1 MQTSVPGKD
10 AELYRALP
18 NGRIKCTACAR
29 LCEIPEGKIG
39 LCGIR
44 GVMNNKLRLFVYGRV
59 IAGHID
65 PIEKKPVTHYM
76 PGTDI
81 FSISTTGCNWLCH
94 PKGTKILMA
103 DAIQKNIEEII
114 PGDSLWSYETENGFK
129 IVPSVVTHIGTRT
142 AEIYEVQYGSRGEG
156 RFYATKEHPV
166 LTQAGWK
173 EVGQLKEGDS
183 ILKVWYQNTPE
194 WKAKR
199 IDSIRNTTFT
209 CKMCG
214 SEITGFSAWNT
225 HRGKCYTK
233 GLKWTEQHFASVKK
247 RMLTNNPMKDAVIVK
262 KVSETSKARF
272 LADPDH
278 PWHQNVE
285 RLRGWLHKHP
295 SESQK
300 LLYKILDEIGVRYL
314 PEYRI
319 KIEQK
324 NEGSKSYYI
333 ADAAI
338 QESKLDIEIDGW
350 WHYNSDKVAQSD
362 IIRDKTLELNG
373 WNVLRI
379 SGSYIYN
386 HPEEVKALIVE
397 RISPAIR
404 KNKRAWLAV
413 KSVKPTGRIEQVYS
427 LECIPNHNYV
437 ADGIL
442 VHNCQYC
449 QNYDISQRRKV
460 EGAEMTPEQVAETAA
475 QYGAQGIA
483 YTYNEPS
490 IFIEFARDCGI
501 EAHKRGIFNI
511 FVSNGYDT
519 PESVGM
525 MDQFLDCITVD
536 FKGSGEQKFVRRYI
550 GIPGSDPIFHTL
562 KEIRDRTKIHVE
574 ITDLIVPQVGDDLE
588 AAKKLCR
595 FVYDE
600 LGPDTP
606 IHFLRFH
613 PDYKM
618 MEFDSTPV
626 ETLEKHYAI
635 AKQEGLKYAYL
646 GNVPGHPLEDTY
658 CPECKS
664 VVIGRYGFAI
674 DSWNLDNNNCC
685 KNCGY
690 PIPIIGEL
698 HKARKNRFQFVH

>member
-1 MQTSVPGKD
+1 MQTNVPGKE
-10 AELYRALP
+10 AELYTALP

-103 DAIQKNIEEII
+103 DTTQKCIEEII

-129 IVPSVVTHIGTRT
+129 IVSSVVTHTGTRT
-142 AEIYEVQYGSRGEG
+142 AEIYEVRYGNRGEG
-156 RFYATKEHPV
+156 RFFATKEHPV

-173 EVGQLKEGDS
+173 AVGQLKEGDS
-183 ILKVWYQNTPE
+183 ILKVEYQNMLE

-199 IDSIRNTTFT
+199 HDSVKNSIFT
-209 CKMCG
+209 CGVCRTQ
-214 SEITGFSAWNT
+214 IVGFPSWNI

-233 GLKWTEQHFASVKK
+233 GLKWTDHHLAAIRN
-247 RMLTNNPMKDAVIVK
+247 RMLTNNPMKNAEIAN
-262 KVSETSKARF
+262 KVSEISKARF
-272 LADPDH
+272 LADPNH
-278 PWHQNVE
+278 PWHKNIE
-285 RLRGWLHKHP
+285 RLQIGLDKHP

-300 LLYKILDEIGVRYL
+300 LLYKILEEIGARYL

-324 NEGSKSYYI
+324 VEGSKSYYI

-338 QESKLDIEIDGW
+338 EESKLDIEIDRR
-350 WHYNSDKVAQSD
+350 WHYNSEQVALSD
-362 IIRDKTLELNG
+362 VIRDKTLELNG
-373 WNVLRI
+373 WKVLRI
-379 SGSYIYN
+379 SEGYIRN
-386 HPEEVKALIVE
+386 HPEEVKALIIE
-397 RISPAIR
+397 RITPIIR
-404 KNKRAWLAV
+404 KNKRTWLTV
-413 KSVKPTGRIEQVYS
+413 KSVKPTDRVEQVYS

-475 QYGAQGIA
+475 RYGSQGIA

-525 MDQFLDCITVD
+525 MGQFLDCITVD

-550 GIPGSDPIFHTL
+550 GILDANPIFQTL
-562 KEIRDRTKIHVE
+562 KEIRDKTKIHVE
-574 ITDLIVPQVGDDLE
+574 ITDLIVPQAGDDLD
-588 AAKKLCR
+588 AARKLCR
-595 FVYDE
+595 FVHDE
-600 LGPDTP
+600 LGPDVP

-618 MEFDSTPV
+618 MDFDSTPI
-626 ETLEKHYAI
+626 ETLEKHHAI
-635 AKQEGLKYAYL
+635 AKQEGLKYAYI

-658 CPECKS
+658 CPECKN
-664 VVIGRYGFAI
+664 VVIGRYGYAI
-674 DSWNLDNNNCC
+674 ESWNLDDNNCC

-690 PIPIIGEL
+690 PIPIIGKL
-698 HKARKNRFQFVH
+698 HKARKNLFQFVH